1 MSLTGRL
8 SPLNVNT
15 LSSLVQNIGLGINNT
30 ATQIMG
36 TRTSVSTETVPGSIY
51 NDTVLIHP
59 KNITRYAYTHSHSAY
74 GTILLIGSNSIPVLG
89 LSKPSTYT
97 NTYTGERTSYGFL
110 KLIPLLAH
118 NELYVKGGTL
128 SLSDFV
134 STFNTCMSFKNTMN
148 QAISSLNDSTTF
160 LEGVY
165 SNMDDLVSS
174 DITGVSLSTFHWGQD
189 LIATGRVIDLNTI
202 DTFGN
207 PDNLLKSLYK
217 NKAMTKSV
225 NLALLTSGL
234 DATTI
239 NDILNGNQVTF
250 ENQKAIYNAFNLI
263 LGVDLK
269 DTLIA
274 INCQTPNLDTLA
286 DLLDIKKLF
295 PNSYSTLTVPVYN
308 GFPNPTNSKTYY
320 PIYVDGGVN
329 TQVLNQYGASL
340 RNTIPENIASACEAF
355 RASMLQIKNIKSAN
369 IEKFSQ
375 VVTHMENVSNL
386 GVNNTSKPTNESLI
400 NGALPLM
407 AKGSG
412 DKGLYL
418 MTDFFGSMTNIKYE
432 WEELK
437 NLVALLQTSTLT
449 NLYIGMYNKIQDPVD
464 SNVNSYITQINTE
477 IENIYNTNRVLAD
490 RVNTLYKKFGTLL
503 TKEENARNLA
513 LTNLTDLQSSS
524 FDIIGFMNNIGQLA
538 QQTEKYGPAEVLES
552 ISNTATIGGNSMIG
566 SLREARNAHRLGLA
580 GLEQDNDVQ
589 QENLNLPPVTGTVV
603 VDRGPLA
610 YVPAITGAATTKG
623 SLAGSPYTALIPN
636 HLNLFQI
643 SNVVSNS
650 ILSPE
655 EAVAQVI
662 KCNCD
667 CWD

>member
-1 MSLTGRL
+1 MSLSGKL

-15 LSSLVQNIGLGINNT
+15 LSSLVQNVGLTINNT

-51 NDTVLIHP
+51 NDTILRYP
-59 KNITRYAYTHSHSAY
+59 KLITRYAYEHSHPAY
-74 GTILLIGSNSIPVLG
+74 GTILSLGSNYIPILG
-89 LSKPSTYT
+89 LAKPSTYT
-97 NTYTGERTSYGFL
+97 NAYTGERTSYGFL

-118 NELYVKGGTL
+118 NELYIKGGTL
-128 SLSDFV
+128 SLSDFI

-148 QAISSLNDSTTF
+148 QAITGLNDSTTF
-160 LEGVY
+160 LDGVY

-174 DITGVSLSTFHWGQD
+174 DITGVSLSTFTWGQD
-189 LIATGRVIDLNTI
+189 LIASGRVLDLNTI

-225 NLALLTSGL
+225 NLALLTAGL

-239 NDILNGNQVTF
+239 SDILNGNEVSN

-269 DTLIA
+269 DTLVA
-274 INCQTPNLDTLA
+274 INCQTPRLDTLA
-286 DLLDIKKLF
+286 DLLDPKKLF
-295 PNSYSTLTVPVYN
+295 PNSYNTLTVPVYN

-320 PIYVDGGVN
+320 PIYMDGGVN
-329 TQVLNQYGASL
+329 TQVLNQYGARL
-340 RNTIPENIASACEAF
+340 RNIIPENIASACEAF

-386 GVNNTSKPTNESLI
+386 GVNNTSKPTNEALV
-400 NGALPLM
+400 NGALPLI

-412 DKGLYL
+412 DNGLYT
-418 MTDFFGSMTNIKYE
+418 MTDFFGAMTNIKYE

-437 NLVALLQTSTLT
+437 NLVLLLQTPTLIS
-449 NLYIGMYNKIQDPVD
+449 LYTGMYNKIQDTED
-464 SNVNSYITQINTE
+464 NDVNSYITQINNE
-477 IENIYNTNRVLAD
+477 IQNIYNTNRALAD
-490 RVNTLYKKFGTLL
+490 RVNTLYNKFGTLL
-503 TKEENARNLA
+503 TIEENARNLA
-513 LTNLTDLQSSS
+513 LTNLSDLQSSS

-552 ISNTATIGGNSMIG
+552 ISDTTTIGGNSMIG

-603 VDRGPLA
+603 VTQGPLA
-610 YVPAITGAATTKG
+610 YVPAITGAPTTKG

-636 HLNLFQI
+636 HLNLFKI

-650 ILSPE
+650 ILTPE
-655 EAVAQVI
+655 EAIAQVI

>member
-1 MSLTGRL
+1 MSLSGKLT
-8 SPLNVNT
+8 PLNINT
-15 LSSLVQNIGLGINNT
+15 LSSLVQNIGLGINID
-30 ATQIMG
+30 ATRIMG

-59 KNITRYAYTHSHSAY
+59 KNITRYAYTHNHPAY
-74 GTILLIGSNSIPVLG
+74 GTILLIGSNYIPVLG
-89 LSKPSTYT
+89 LAKPSTYT

-118 NELYVKGGTL
+118 NELYVKNGSL
-128 SLSDFV
+128 SLSDFI

-148 QAISSLNDSTTF
+148 QTITSLHDSTTF
-160 LEGVY
+160 LDGVY

-174 DITGVSLSTFHWGQD
+174 DITGVSLSTFTWGQD

-225 NLALLTSGL
+225 NLALLTAGL

-239 NDILNGNQVTF
+239 GDILNGNEVSN
-250 ENQKAIYNAFNLI
+250 EHQKAIYNAFNLI
-263 LGVDLK
+263 LGVDLS
-269 DTLIA
+269 DALIA
-274 INCQTPNLDTLA
+274 INCQTKGLNTLA

-320 PIYVDGGVN
+320 PIYIDGGVN
-329 TQVLNQYGASL
+329 SQVLNNYGASL
-340 RNTIPENIASACEAF
+340 RNIIPEHIASACEAF

-386 GVNNTSKPTNESLI
+386 GVNNTSKPTNESLV
-400 NGALPLM
+400 NSALPLI

-412 DKGLYL
+412 DNGLYT
-418 MTDFFGSMTNIKYE
+418 MTDFFGAMTNIKYE

-437 NLVALLQTSTLT
+437 NLVALLQTPTLT
-449 NLYIGMYNKIQDPVD
+449 SLYTGMYNKIQDPID
-464 SNVNSYITQINTE
+464 NDVNSYITQINNE
-477 IENIYNTNRVLAD
+477 IQNIYNTNRALAD
-490 RVNTLYKKFGTLL
+490 RVNTLYDKFGTLL

-552 ISNTATIGGNSMIG
+552 ISDTTTIGGNSMIG

-589 QENLNLPPVTGTVV
+589 HENLNLPPVTGSVV
-603 VDRGPLA
+603 VTQGPLA
-610 YVPAITGAATTKG
+610 YIPIITGAPTTKG

-655 EAVAQVI
+655 EAIAQVI